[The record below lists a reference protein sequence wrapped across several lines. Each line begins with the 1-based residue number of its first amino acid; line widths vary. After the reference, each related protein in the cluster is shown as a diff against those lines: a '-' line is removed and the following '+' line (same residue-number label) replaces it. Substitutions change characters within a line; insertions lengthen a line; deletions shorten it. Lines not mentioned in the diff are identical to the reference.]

1 MSFSE
6 LPTIARFRE
15 DSLEV
20 FVYENRA
27 LAGRAAAQGIVQAI
41 GSRQRAHGIANIVFA
56 AAPSQD
62 EFLAGLVADAEIDW
76 SRVTAFHM
84 DEYLGIDAD
93 HPASFRRYLQ
103 EHLFRLVGIG
113 QDRLRLIPG
122 EQVERPLQTCLAYE
136 DLLRANPTDIVCAGI
151 GENGHL
157 AFNDPPVADFL
168 DPVLVKVVRLDA
180 PCRNQQL
187 NDGCFDRLE
196 EIPTHAYTLTIPAL
210 LRRTGGFGCGAG
222 PTESQCGLDHPAWP
236 DQRGVPSH
244 GACAVMRGL
253 GFTSIA
259 SRRGWCSDVRSRGVR
274 STLLQSCCGDPPR
287 SIHFGLVLRHFD
299 SLHLEFRAERDH
311 FHVASTAGG
320 ADRRYRLVSHS
331 VLHIFCG
338 SGSSP
343 RNGEGSSAYRGKK

>member
-1 MSFSE
+1 MAAIGRLFAPGSTMSFSE

-27 LAGRAAAQGIVQAI
+27 LAGRAAALGIVQAI
-41 GSRQRAHGIANIVFA
+41 RARHSADGVANVVFA

-62 EFLAGLVADAEIDW
+62 EFLAGLVAADEIDW
-76 SRVTAFHM
+76 SRVVAYHM
-84 DEYLGIDAD
+84 DEYMGIGAD

-103 EHLFRLVGIG
+103 EHLFRLAGLG

-187 NDGCFDRLE
+187 NDGCFERLE
-196 EIPTHAYTLTIPAL
+196 DIPTHAYTLTIPAL
-210 LRRTGGFGCGAG
+210 LRAPVVSVVVPGPRKANAVLTTLRGPISEACPATALRRHAGARLYLDR
-222 PTESQCGLDHPAWP
+222 ESA
-236 DQRGVPSH
+236 R
-244 GACAVMRGL
+244 
-253 GFTSIA
+253 
-259 SRRGWCSDVRSRGVR
+259 
-274 STLLQSCCGDPPR
+274 
-287 SIHFGLVLRHFD
+287 LVL
-299 SLHLEFRAERDH
+299 
-311 FHVASTAGG
+311 
-320 ADRRYRLVSHS
+320 
-331 VLHIFCG
+331 
-338 SGSSP
+338 
-343 RNGEGSSAYRGKK
+343 